1 MTNILVLR
9 EYLKGIYGKYEIYI
23 TPVEKFLLSFI
34 TLILIN
40 RKLGYMSRL
49 NGISIVLIAALLCS
63 FLPMNFMVFIAAVFI
78 LLHLYAFSTEC
89 AIVVLALFLV
99 MFLLYF
105 RFSSKDTVLV
115 LLTPICCSMNIPFVM
130 PLAAGLTGTPASAV
144 SVGCGVAVYSVL
156 QYISDSVATLN
167 SMDAENAMQ
176 KYRYIVDGLVN
187 NKTMLVM
194 MVAFAITVLFVY
206 LLRRMSINHSWTIA
220 IVGGT
225 LTGISV
231 LLIGDL
237 MWETNISI
245 FPTVIGAVISAAIV
259 KLLQFFI
266 FNVDYSR
273 TEYVQFEDDEYY
285 YYVKA
290 VPKIAVA
297 KPSKTVK
304 KITSQKKDVAQ
315 PPHTTGSIVRKSNKS
330 GMKQV

>member
-1 MTNILVLR
+1 MTNLLVLR

-34 TLILIN
+34 ALTLIN
-40 RKLGYMSRL
+40 GKLGYMSRL
-49 NGISIVLIAALLCS
+49 NSISVVLIAALLCS
-63 FLPMNFMVFIAAVFI
+63 FLPMNFMIFTAAAFI
-78 LLHLYAFSTEC
+78 LLHLYALSMEC
-89 AIVVLALFLV
+89 ALVVLALFLI

-105 RFSSKDTVLV
+105 RFSSRDTVMV
-115 LLTPICCSMNIPFVM
+115 ILTPLCCAMNIPFVM

-156 QYISDSVATLN
+156 QYVSDSVAALN
-167 SMDAENAMQ
+167 SMDDENAMQ

-194 MVAFAITVLFVY
+194 IMAFAVTVLVVY

-220 IVGGT
+220 IGAGV
-225 LTGISV
+225 LTSV
-231 LLIGDL
+231 SVMLVCDL
-237 MWETNISI
+237 MWVTNISI
-245 FPTVIGAVISAAIV
+245 FSMVVGALISAAIV

-290 VPKIAVA
+290 VPKMTVA

-304 KITSQKKDVAQ
+304 KITSQKKDVVQ
-315 PPHTTGSIVRKSNKS
+315 PPRMTGSVIRKSNKS
-330 GMKQV
+330 GM